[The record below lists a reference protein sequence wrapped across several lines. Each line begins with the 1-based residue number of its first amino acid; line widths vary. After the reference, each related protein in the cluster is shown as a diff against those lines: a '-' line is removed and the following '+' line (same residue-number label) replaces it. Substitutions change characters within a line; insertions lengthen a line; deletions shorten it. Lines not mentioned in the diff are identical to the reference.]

1 MMHNERQ
8 ATKVQ
13 LTNRG
18 IKPKEDRHQ
27 RIGDN
32 TLIMPKQVLC
42 PTRKSC
48 KRQTS
53 KTKRRN
59 NHSYNKVK
67 RRLKRRRDF
76 GGVQLYSCRSIASI
90 TGLEQVSKP
99 HNLLRQ
105 CKQNC
110 VTALIFYSFPLIC
123 VQISYLHTNK
133 RSLSQA
139 KLHNLE
145 PISKFYSKLL

>member
-13 LTNRG
+13 LTNRDV
-18 IKPKEDRHQ
+18 KPQEDRHQ

-42 PTRKSC
+42 PTRKSR

-76 GGVQLYSCRSIASI
+76 GGV
-90 TGLEQVSKP
+90 
-99 HNLLRQ
+99 
-105 CKQNC
+105 
-110 VTALIFYSFPLIC
+110 
-123 VQISYLHTNK
+123 
-133 RSLSQA
+133 
-139 KLHNLE
+139 
-145 PISKFYSKLL
+145 

>member
-42 PTRKSC
+42 PTRKSR

-59 NHSYNKVK
+59 NHSYNKVTG
-67 RRLKRRRDF
+67 RLNGEGTLATCRYT
-76 GGVQLYSCRSIASI
+76 GVEAS
-90 TGLEQVSKP
+90 
-99 HNLLRQ
+99 LL
-105 CKQNC
+105 
-110 VTALIFYSFPLIC
+110 
-123 VQISYLHTNK
+123 
-133 RSLSQA
+133 
-139 KLHNLE
+139 
-145 PISKFYSKLL
+145 